1 MEEIYW
7 KPDVYADI
15 PTPYAVFKVLLSD
28 DGTSVEN
35 TQYVYVNQA
44 YCHSAKCRREDLLG
58 RCFFDVY
65 QRGDMRWLEYCWQAM
80 TTGQA
85 VHDSIYSPEI
95 HHWLTFTVAPL
106 TKRGYVAFSFMDIDD
121 ERLEQM
127 NLRRKRLTNEAILKV
142 SKILTGDESYDD
154 SMNHALKELGTLI
167 HPDRLY
173 ILETD
178 GQTISNTFEWCASG
192 VSSEIATL
200 QSLDYH
206 IYVACW
212 ENFLENSSLVLID
225 DVEVLKAGNTLA
237 YEDLKRQG
245 IERLIAVPFYRH
257 QKLWGYLVADNYETN
272 HIVNTADVLETI
284 SFFISAKI
292 TNHRLMEQL
301 DYLSCYD
308 ALTGIQNRNAYTRR
322 IVQLQQHPG
331 SLGVIFI
338 DLNGLK
344 SINDHQGHLAGDTAL
359 QAVASLLSE
368 CFGADDTYRTG
379 GDEFVIFLPA
389 ISQADFRG
397 QLPRLRNYIARH
409 SQLSLA
415 VGGQWTEDTAHILE
429 TIHAADNAMYR
440 DKEAYYRRIH
450 RKQHHHP
457 VVK

>member
-65 QRGDMRWLEYCWQAM
+65 QRGDMRWLEYCWQAL

-85 VHDSIYSPEI
+85 VHDS
-95 HHWLTFTVAPL
+95 
-106 TKRGYVAFSFMDIDD
+106 
-121 ERLEQM
+121 
-127 NLRRKRLTNEAILKV
+127 
-142 SKILTGDESYDD
+142 
-154 SMNHALKELGTLI
+154 
-167 HPDRLY
+167 
-173 ILETD
+173 
-178 GQTISNTFEWCASG
+178 
-192 VSSEIATL
+192 
-200 QSLDYH
+200 
-206 IYVACW
+206 
-212 ENFLENSSLVLID
+212 
-225 DVEVLKAGNTLA
+225 
-237 YEDLKRQG
+237 
-245 IERLIAVPFYRH
+245 
-257 QKLWGYLVADNYETN
+257 
-272 HIVNTADVLETI
+272 
-284 SFFISAKI
+284 
-292 TNHRLMEQL
+292 
-301 DYLSCYD
+301 
-308 ALTGIQNRNAYTRR
+308 

-344 SINDHQGHLAGDTAL
+344 AINDHQGHLAGDTAL

-429 TIHAADNAMYR
+429 TIHVADNAMYR